1 MLLVAFAERK
11 LLECFM
17 KKNCRKQI
25 KKELK
30 VEEVIKRKDDQL
42 YVGWKGYDN
51 SFNSWIDTRTCINES
66 IFSRTIIFRKKS
78 EN

>member
-1 MLLVAFAERK
+1 
-11 LLECFM
+11 M

-51 SFNSWIDTRTCINES
+51 SFNSWIDTRTS
-66 IFSRTIIFRKKS
+66 YK
-78 EN
+78 